1 MKTYRIEHIEEL
13 GGHFY
18 IQANS
23 AAEALEKFDIEVANG
38 RIDLSRLEMIN
49 ASNTAEEVK
58 DRGDG

>member
-23 AAEALEKFDIEVANG
+23 AAEALEKFDAKVSEG
-38 RIDLSRLEMIN
+38 LIDLYRLEVISS
-49 ASNTAEEVK
+49 SNTTEEVK
-58 DRGDG
+58 DSNE

>member
-23 AAEALEKFDIEVANG
+23 AVEALEKFDAKVSEG
-38 RIDLSRLEMIN
+38 LIDLYRLEVI
-49 ASNTAEEVK
+49 SSSSTTEEVK
-58 DRGDG
+58 DSNE